1 MNGMS
6 RQVDGPRS
14 MADAESAKEYQDYE
28 YLDELGLSDPTHPL
42 FPPTLDPNLAVRHRN
57 WQA

>member
-14 MADAESAKEYQDYE
+14 MADAESAKEYQDDDFS
-28 YLDELGLSDPTHPL
+28 DELGLSYRPIL
-42 FPPTLDPNLAVRHRN
+42 SFL
-57 WQA
+57 QAWTPIVL